1 MVVDDG
7 GKGKERLMADW
18 KKDDRRITL
27 LTESLFHW

>member
-7 GKGKERLMADW
+7 GKGEERLMADW

-27 LTESLFHW
+27 N